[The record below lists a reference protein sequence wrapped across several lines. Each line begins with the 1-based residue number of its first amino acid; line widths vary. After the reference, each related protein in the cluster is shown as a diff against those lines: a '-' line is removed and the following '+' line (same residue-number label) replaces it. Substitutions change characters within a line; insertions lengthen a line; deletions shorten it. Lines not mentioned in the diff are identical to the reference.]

1 MFSSKLVN
9 ENNYQE
15 AHKNEILEVTK
26 TKNMLTPLSEV
37 SLENLV
43 VSTTQQEINNLKKL
57 QIAKQ
62 EIKK

>member
-1 MFSSKLVN
+1 
-9 ENNYQE
+9 
-15 AHKNEILEVTK
+15 
-26 TKNMLTPLSEV
+26 MLTPLSEV

-43 VSTTQQEINNLKKL
+43 ASTTQREINNLKKL

>member
-9 ENNYQE
+9 ENNCQE